1 MQPIVDTVPTR
12 DRQHV
17 AQAALGGADIATIPP
32 QVLHPMVARVRTAG
46 PTERSPRPG
55 SSPSLAF
62 TRDGRPAQ
70 PTSPH
75 ARQS

>member
-1 MQPIVDTVPTR
+1 MESIVDTARPSDCTP
-12 DRQHV
+12 DT
-17 AQAALGGADIATIPP
+17 QAALGGADIATIPP
-32 QVLHPMVARVRTAG
+32 QVLPQMVARVRTAG

-55 SSPSLAF
+55 SSPPLAF

-70 PTSPH
+70 PMRPR

>member
-1 MQPIVDTVPTR
+1 MQSLVDTVPIR
-12 DRQHV
+12 DPQHV

-55 SSPSLAF
+55 SSPPLAF

-70 PTSPH
+70 PMRPR